1 MIKNPQATGTLYSK
15 NKTFSLS
22 LVLGSGSIS
31 DMHQRFTSY
40 IMQHGLLLQNQ
51 RVLLAVSGGMDSMVM
66 MDLFSKSSWP
76 FAVAHV
82 NYQLRGA
89 NSEKDQQFVEDK
101 AKRLDVPFF
110 TERFNTESEAA
121 SNGESIQMAARR
133 LRYDWMEKIRR
144 ENGYDVIATAH
155 HLDDAM
161 ETLLINITRGSG
173 ISGLKSI
180 PKKTGHIIRP
190 MLFSGR
196 DEIEAYCRHAG
207 IKFREDLSNRE
218 TKYVRNRIRHKVL
231 PVFKELNP
239 SVKET
244 MTKFFERMEA
254 TETIYGMMIRWQK
267 QACTKGEG
275 KELRLSIEAI
285 RALPSPHVFLYEF
298 IKEYGFSGE
307 MCENMISG
315 TGLQA
320 GKRFFSETHVALID
334 REDIIIYLKENAY
347 IPEPRYVDSPDC
359 TVNTAGQTF
368 CFRSGKMTEQPS
380 LPGGPYALMAD
391 MDKLSIPLVLRAWQA
406 GDSIVPLGM
415 KGRKKVSDLLTDS
428 KIPLHK
434 KKQTLVLTTARDEII
449 WVAGVRADERFKIT
463 PATKR
468 YLYACFEQEKKDE
481 D

>member
-1 MIKNPQATGTLYSK
+1 
-15 NKTFSLS
+15 
-22 LVLGSGSIS
+22 
-31 DMHQRFTSY
+31 MHQRFISY
-40 IMQHGLLLQNQ
+40 IKQHGLLSQNQ

-82 NYQLRGA
+82 NYQLRRA
-89 NSEKDQQFVEDK
+89 YSEKDQQFVEDT
-101 AKRLDVPFF
+101 AKRLDVPLF

-121 SNGESIQMAARR
+121 STGESIQMAARR

-161 ETLLINITRGSG
+161 ETLLINIARGSG
-173 ISGLKSI
+173 IPGLKSI

-207 IKFREDLSNRE
+207 IRFREDLSNHE
-218 TKYVRNRIRHKVL
+218 TKYVRNKIRHKAL

-244 MTKFFERMEA
+244 MAKFFERMEA
-254 TETIYGMMIRWQK
+254 TEAIYGMMIGQQK
-267 QACTKGEG
+267 KACIKEEG
-275 KELRLSIEAI
+275 QELRLNIEAI
-285 RALPSPHVFLYEF
+285 RALPYPHVFLYEF
-298 IKEYGFSGE
+298 IKQYGFSGE
-307 MCENMISG
+307 MCEGMLSG
-315 TGLQA
+315 AGLQA

-334 REDIIIYLKENAY
+334 REDIIIYPKENAL

-359 TVNTAGQTF
+359 TMNTAGKIL

-380 LPGGPYALMAD
+380 FPGGPHALMAD
-391 MDKLSIPLVLRAWQA
+391 MDKLSFPLVLRAWQA

-415 KGRKKVSDLLTDS
+415 KGRKKVSDLLTDV
-428 KIPLHK
+428 KMPLHK

-449 WVAGVRADERFKIT
+449 WVTGIRPDERFKIT
-463 PATKR
+463 PGTGR
-468 YLYACFEQEKKDE
+468 YLYVSVEQEKE
-481 D
+481 GGPSLAVG